1 MTRLNR
7 NSTNLLSRITVAGL
21 EDFGYEVDY
30 TNVDEYTS
38 DNINATCRCTEQ
50 RTLGAD
56 YKTIPQP
63 SLDYDHHNPRQLYSD
78 AYNKAIRYGKTKLAE
93 ARERYDSAVA
103 MYGSD
108 NASYNEGT
116 GDNGHKFVG
125 DQAIMVTFME
135 DDGEIRSVVVRA

>member
-7 NSTNLLSRITVAGL
+7 NSTNLLSRITVAAL
-21 EDFGYEVDY
+21 DDLGYEVDY

-38 DNINATCRCTEQ
+38 DNINATCRCTQQ

-56 YKTIPQP
+56 HEAIPQP
-63 SLDYDHHNPRQLYSD
+63 SLAYKHHNPRQLYSD
-78 AYNKAIRYGKTKLAE
+78 EYNKAIMFGKTKLAE
-93 ARERYDSAVA
+93 AKEQYNSAVA

-108 NASYNEGT
+108 VASFNEGT
-116 GDNGHKFVG
+116 GDNGQKFVG

-135 DDGEIRSVVVRA
+135 HGEIRSVVVRA